1 LQTNNSYGINNISN
15 SDKLSSEDPKIRD
28 SSEIERLIKEY
39 KLKFGSDE
47 ALENIINDYSKNKQ
61 NQNINIVNENDA
73 NLNCIPEV
81 EEKLE
86 TTMKRKKN
94 TLLPKIQK
102 NFIKENRKLVHD
114 NKIPLKHKNNEE
126 INNLKHK
133 NYGKVPNYIKRYELE
148 REIKKE
154 EIKRQ
159 KELKKIPKGMKL
171 LSEEERLSTLNGLI
185 LNKKEL
191 INQLEKM
198 PITTRTLAVQNKKEE
213 LSQKIN
219 EIEKAIEMFS
229 KKQVFIHL

>member
-1 LQTNNSYGINNISN
+1 MNKYYIKSNVIKIIEKNITSNNI
-15 SDKLSSEDPKIRD
+15 PV
-28 SSEIERLIKEY
+28 
-39 KLKFGSDE
+39 
-47 ALENIINDYSKNKQ
+47 LEGVLFYY
-61 NQNINIVNENDA
+61 
-73 NLNCIPEV
+73 
-81 EEKLE
+81 
-86 TTMKRKKN
+86 
-94 TLLPKIQK
+94 
-102 NFIKENRKLVHD
+102 F
-114 NKIPLKHKNNEE
+114 
-126 INNLKHK
+126 NLKHK
-133 NYGKVPNYIKRYELE
+133 NYGKVPNYIKRYEIE
-148 REIKKE
+148 RELKKE

-213 LSQKIN
+213 ISQKLD

>member
-1 LQTNNSYGINNISN
+1 
-15 SDKLSSEDPKIRD
+15 
-28 SSEIERLIKEY
+28 
-39 KLKFGSDE
+39 
-47 ALENIINDYSKNKQ
+47 
-61 NQNINIVNENDA
+61 
-73 NLNCIPEV
+73 
-81 EEKLE
+81 
-86 TTMKRKKN
+86 MKRKKN
-94 TLLPKIQK
+94 TLLPKIKK
-102 NFIKENRKLVHD
+102 NFIKENRKIIND

-133 NYGKVPNYIKRYELE
+133 NFGKVPNYIKRYELE
-148 REIKKE
+148 RELKKE